1 MGKQALAHLLKKG
14 EFIWT
19 PSARVAF
26 EKLKEA
32 LSTPRLF
39 LIFTCHLRWRLMPLT
54 LGLGLSLCNKVIPL
68 AFFSKALGP
77 RRQKLSVYEKE

>member
-19 PSARVAF
+19 PSATVAF

-32 LSTPRLF
+32 LSTPRPFYLPF
-39 LIFTCHLRWRLMPLT
+39 EVETNASNTGIGVVLMQQGHSFSIF
-54 LGLGLSLCNKVIPL
+54 
-68 AFFSKALGP
+68 
-77 RRQKLSVYEKE
+77 